1 MSTTVSDLITQALN
15 EITDRDGRRTTR
27 TDMLGYYVRVQ
38 EEISI
43 DLRCLQSD
51 YYFDLVAK
59 EPRYY
64 YPEDAIQ
71 IAGIRI
77 SRVAAPSQLSDYYFI
92 DEKFTEEFRRVTYM
106 FRPAAW
112 VYGYHAR
119 PQWFELLNA
128 SPADVVDGGIISV
141 WHIPARIT
149 AETPSAVL
157 ELRDFLR
164 GTTIEG
170 MKILA
175 RMAGRERAAAADD
188 WKVWKANIQSYR
200 EKIEDPSDDR
210 RDSLRPPG
218 NDNPLGGM
226 R

>member
-1 MSTTVSDLITQALN
+1 MSTTVSDLISQALV
-15 EITDRDGRRTTR
+15 EITDPNGRRTTR
-27 TDMLGYYVRVQ
+27 ADMLGFYVRVQ
-38 EEISI
+38 EELSI

-51 YYFDLVAK
+51 YYFDLVNG

-64 YPEDAIQ
+64 YPDDAVQIQ
-71 IAGIRI
+71 GIRI
-77 SRVAAPSQLSDYYFI
+77 ARVPNPSQLSDYYWL
-92 DEKFTEEFRRVTYM
+92 DEKFTEEFRRVTFA
-106 FRPAAW
+106 FRPASW
-112 VYGYHAR
+112 VYAYHAR
-119 PQWFELLNA
+119 PMWFELLNTP
-128 SPADVVDGGIISV
+128 PADVVDGGILSV
-141 WHIPARIT
+141 WHIPARVT
-149 AETPSAVL
+149 AETPSTVM

-175 RMAGRERAAAADD
+175 RMTGRERVAAADD
-188 WKVWKANIQSYR
+188 WKLWKANIQQYR

-218 NDNPLGGM
+218 AENPFGHM